1 MSKKINIYWDSY
13 NGENDE
19 YDYKEYDEFILL
31 VKFGTDFSS
40 TTFSSQ
46 KSEAEQNNIDNGLG
60 GTFFTIDGRDFLTS
74 SPNDENLKLEDFQTY
89 KFTYFAEK
97 TGRYFFSIWSVL
109 DGKFFGPVYYPPRQD
124 QDAVDADS
132 SGSTGSSEGGVKV
145 DDDVDAVDIT
155 EQLKIYALTLNGEA
169 EGLDGSPASKQ
180 IGDNTS
186 VAKIRNEDSPSFTYK
201 ASAPPSAASNLTFK
215 GLTRATIR
223 EVSPNNQPSPNIL
236 YEFYDQDLIKGEF
249 IFSSFFNS
257 EIGIKNIAE
266 GETHYKDEE
275 NSFVVTNKLK
285 KEKLP
290 LRKFDLVIEAY
301 NKDTLKTSAGN
312 VLHDNTIN
320 EGKEGNFENGGY
332 DILEV
337 EIVKPESI
345 FFLNEYNDRES
356 FVSPQEGFDRV
367 IPYIIEPKLSEEGN
381 IILDFRKS
389 IDTATK
395 SSVKSEAEIIDE
407 TFESMAGVVIY
418 YADQPFNL
426 NPEEINLSNGS
437 VQKVTV
443 EDTVVDVNRTFVLA
457 ENFNDTSSDLIL
469 SIPVP
474 NAFSNNTILDSN
486 IIIGIFDNLHL
497 RKHFT
502 ADGNPIIGSVDG
514 KEVESILGEKDLS
527 FSKVAPPISQFNGLE
542 IDGKNT
548 FNKDQLTISSMTI
561 YKKAAVD
568 EGFRSQAFR
577 CYSYIDVVNGSLSN
591 VRVEKNLL
599 TEEYPNKQI
608 TFSFKE
614 PKDYIPV
621 ITPYILED
629 GTLKV
634 FSESNDEATV
644 KIVELTQEKA
654 VLNIGSTNTRATQFG
669 QKTPTMRIFVGFMAL
684 N

>member
-46 KSEAEQNNIDNGLG
+46 KSETEQNNIDNGLG

-180 IGDNTS
+180 IGDNIS

-236 YEFYDQDLIKGEF
+236 YEFYNQDLIKGEF

-266 GETHYKDEE
+266 GETHHKDEE

-345 FFLNEYNDRES
+345 FFLNEYSDRES
-356 FVSPQEGFDRV
+356 FVSPQEGFDRA

-469 SIPVP
+469 SIPAP
-474 NAFSNNTILDSN
+474 NAFSTNTILDSN

-599 TEEYPNKQI
+599 TEEYPNKRI

-634 FSESNDEATV
+634 FSESNDEATI
-644 KIVELTQEKA
+644 KIIELTQEKA
-654 VLNIGSTNTRATQFG
+654 ILSIGSTNARAAQLSQTI
-669 QKTPTMRIFVGFMAL
+669 PTMRIFVGFMAL